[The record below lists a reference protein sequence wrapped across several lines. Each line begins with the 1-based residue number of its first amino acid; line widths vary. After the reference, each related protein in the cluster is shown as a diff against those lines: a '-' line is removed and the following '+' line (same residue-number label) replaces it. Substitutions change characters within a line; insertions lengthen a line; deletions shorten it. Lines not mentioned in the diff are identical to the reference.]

1 MAEIR
6 TPVKS
11 SKYYISKQKFLT
23 ARHFCLQYS
32 EWRDEYKA
40 LSSGNISGIDYDGM
54 PHGSTVGNPT
64 EARAIRLE
72 ELSRKIS
79 LVEQTAIEAGEDIAE
94 WILKG
99 VTSEDATFRY
109 LKMVMG
115 IPCEKDMYY
124 DRRRKFYWLISQK
137 I

>member
-1 MAEIR
+1 
-6 TPVKS
+6 
-11 SKYYISKQKFLT
+11 
-23 ARHFCLQYS
+23 
-32 EWRDEYKA
+32 
-40 LSSGNISGIDYDGM
+40 M
-54 PHGSTVGNPT
+54 PHDSTVSNPT
-64 EARAIRLE
+64 EAKAIRLDE
-72 ELSRKIS
+72 PSRKIA

-99 VTSEDATFRY
+99 VTSEDATFYY
-109 LKMVMG
+109 LKTVMN